1 MLTPAEEVQREKER
15 IEKIDL
21 LEQQI
26 SELERK
32 CDEFEDISLI
42 GVQVTTNLHGVG
54 TVIGQE
60 KNKIIVR
67 FSEIEKK
74 YVLDSRYT
82 SRPRFED
89 DEEIVSAFTEYGR
102 AQEELTRLQRE
113 LASLQR

>member
-1 MLTPAEEVQREKER
+1 MPTQEETAQREAER
-15 IEKIDL
+15 LAKIDL

-42 GVQVTTNLHGVG
+42 GVQVTTSLHGVG

-67 FSEIEKK
+67 FSETEKK